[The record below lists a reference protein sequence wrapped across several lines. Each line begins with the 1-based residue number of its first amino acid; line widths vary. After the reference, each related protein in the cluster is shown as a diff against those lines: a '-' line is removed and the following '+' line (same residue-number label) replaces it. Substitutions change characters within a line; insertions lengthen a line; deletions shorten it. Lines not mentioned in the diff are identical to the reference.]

1 MFFST
6 IEQEVTGQA
15 SPLRMKKKDALYS
28 ERFLKKIYRHV
39 EFFNAALIYRFPLRN
54 STKALICLNA
64 LKVADSLA
72 TLIVMIAVVWHY
84 WLGLVLL
91 VVGGLA
97 IVNLI
102 IGYVAQVTMKKYPN
116 RKQRKAL
123 K

>member
-1 MFFST
+1 M
-6 IEQEVTGQA
+6 
-15 SPLRMKKKDALYS
+15 
-28 ERFLKKIYRHV
+28 
-39 EFFNAALIYRFPLRN
+39 ALISRKIQKTPSRTTNIGF
-54 STKALICLNA
+54 
-64 LKVADSLA
+64 
-72 TLIVMIAVVWHY
+72 MIAVVWHY

>member
-1 MFFST
+1 
-6 IEQEVTGQA
+6 
-15 SPLRMKKKDALYS
+15 
-28 ERFLKKIYRHV
+28 
-39 EFFNAALIYRFPLRN
+39 
-54 STKALICLNA
+54 
-64 LKVADSLA
+64 
-72 TLIVMIAVVWHY
+72 MIAVVWHY
-84 WLGLVLL
+84 WLGLVLF

>member
-1 MFFST
+1 
-6 IEQEVTGQA
+6 
-15 SPLRMKKKDALYS
+15 MKIQKTPS
-28 ERFLKKIYRHV
+28 RTTNIV
-39 EFFNAALIYRFPLRN
+39 
-54 STKALICLNA
+54 
-64 LKVADSLA
+64 
-72 TLIVMIAVVWHY
+72 VMIAVVWHY